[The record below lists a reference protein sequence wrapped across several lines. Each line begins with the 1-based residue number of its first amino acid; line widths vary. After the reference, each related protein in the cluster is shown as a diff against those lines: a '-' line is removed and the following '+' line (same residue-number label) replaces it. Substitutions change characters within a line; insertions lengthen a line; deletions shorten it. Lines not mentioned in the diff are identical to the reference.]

1 MHSMHRHARGSGS
14 QRTWAW
20 GGLFFYLVECT
31 LSIIYRN
38 CPSSCA
44 DVHICTVYAV
54 KEI

>member
-1 MHSMHRHARGSGS
+1 MVPVVRGPGHGGG
-14 QRTWAW
+14 